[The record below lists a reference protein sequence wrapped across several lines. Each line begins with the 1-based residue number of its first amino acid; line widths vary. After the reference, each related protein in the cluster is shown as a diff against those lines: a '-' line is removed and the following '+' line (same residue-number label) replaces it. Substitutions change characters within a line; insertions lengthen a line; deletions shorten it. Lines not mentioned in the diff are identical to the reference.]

1 MAEKTEKPVN
11 YTPEQ
16 TAELVQAYVANP
28 TAETVATFAE
38 KLGKNVRSV
47 IQKLVREGVYQKKE
61 YVTKR
66 GEKPQKKDET
76 ASAIGAVLKLSEAD
90 VDSLTKAN
98 KSALQK
104 IFQIIN
110 IPPITKITSTCVVC
124 QDARNL
130 CN

>member
-104 IFQIIN
+104 IFHALAN
-110 IPPITKITSTCVVC
+110 SKPI
-124 QDARNL
+124 DE
-130 CN
+130 